1 MKKIL
6 SLVLVSSLLFSF
18 SSLAA
23 DKKFKDLPAKH
34 WASKS
39 VYDLV
44 QLGVTSGYPD
54 GTFRGNN
61 KISRYEAAVM
71 ISKLAENL
79 SAEDMEVMRS
89 DLLAFKNE
97 LADMKKTGSPYFA
110 GFLELDAKLASV
122 LAKAHLN
129 SRGPVVNYR
138 LKTSMKKDLGNDASA
153 AINFDTMDAGF
164 NGGNENIAT
173 RLIDVEGN
181 FRANL
186 GIENPVDFK
195 VTVGPGPQLH
205 TDATGILSPEAD
217 VYYLRPDP
225 AILAKTSFWGMAVE
239 GGYIVPKIASSGK
252 VEVNRVMGKV
262 SYDLTGLPVLD
273 KMNVYGVGN
282 YLVEGLV
289 GKSRKILELGGQAN
303 LLPRIGMQ
311 ARFGMGASNRSGW
324 LVGATLKLNDVWDT
338 GTNVLVSAT
347 KIGSN
352 HFDTSLAPYM
362 AGYDVFDRALENASV
377 NIEGAIAQSIMDRIV
392 LEAKGVVRTSPE
404 LKYGSQ
410 YAASRLTLQGGVSY
424 NFNDAASVG
433 VSYRVLHNPTAAD
446 KTTDMAKIGLLY
458 NF

>member
-6 SLVLVSSLLFSF
+6 SFALILVLFASF

-71 ISKLAENL
+71 ISKLSENL
-79 SAEDMEVMRS
+79 SAEDMETMRS
-89 DLLAFKNE
+89 DLLALKNE
-97 LADMKKTGSPYFA
+97 LADLKKSSGAPIT
-110 GFLELDAKLASV
+110 GFLEMDAKLASV

-129 SRGPVVNYR
+129 SRGPVMNYR
-138 LKTSMKKDLGNDASA
+138 LKTSMKKDLGPDASA
-153 AINFDTMDAGF
+153 SINFDTMDAGF
-164 NGGNENIAT
+164 NGGNEDIAS

-205 TDATGILSPEAD
+205 NDATGILSPEAD

-225 AILAKTSFWGMAVE
+225 AILAKTSFWGMGVE
-239 GGYIVPKIASSGK
+239 GGYIIPKIAASGK
-252 VEVNRVMGKV
+252 ADVNRIMGKV
-262 SYDLTGLPVLD
+262 SYDLTGLPMVD
-273 KMNVYGVGN
+273 KMNIYGLGN
-282 YLVEGLV
+282 YLVEGMA
-289 GKSRKILELGGQAN
+289 GKSRKILEVGGQTN

-347 KIGSN
+347 KIGAN

-377 NIEGAIAQSIMDRIV
+377 NIEGAVAQAIMDKVVI
-392 LEAKGVVRTSPE
+392 EGKGVVRTSPD

-410 YAASRLTLQGGVSY
+410 YSASRLTLQGGVSY

-433 VSYRVLHNPTAAD
+433 ASYRVLHNPTAVD